1 MSTELYVYADADA
14 PPPGDDLLEGHDDL
28 EWEIALVRDLSSLE
42 PVQDVDGCFAL
53 AWAAGSPRAV
63 KIRSAIE
70 ERDAKRVMRYVA
82 DDMLALVELDVESPF
97 EADDETVA
105 SWKSADASPEQL
117 KRLRDAA
124 VRYIIR
130 TNAVRNDLSE
140 EFQSALWLLIGA
152 IVEGICEDPENG
164 ELIDTTE
171 EG

>member
-14 PPPGDDLLEGHDDL
+14 PPPGDDLLDGHDDR
-28 EWEIALVRDLSSLE
+28 EWEIALVRDPSSLE
-42 PVQDVDGCFAL
+42 PVRDVDGCFAL

-70 ERDAKRVMRYVA
+70 ERDAKRV
-82 DDMLALVELDVESPF
+82 
-97 EADDETVA
+97 
-105 SWKSADASPEQL
+105 
-117 KRLRDAA
+117 
-124 VRYIIR
+124 IR

-140 EFQSALWLLIGA
+140 EFQAALWLPIGA
-152 IVEGICEDPENG
+152 IVQGICEDPENV